1 MELSKR
7 EQEVPSH
14 YKRERHR
21 KKGEVKART
30 IRETLTQGLL
40 GRVVVTKCRETGEGT
55 AAMIGSL

>member
-7 EQEVPSH
+7 EYELPSH

-40 GRVVVTKCRETGEGT
+40 GSKEWW
-55 AAMIGSL
+55 